1 MSVLER
7 CPSYKESTKG
17 SKQRQGPT
25 LGVHFTEVSVKR
37 ESTVIILLSDSVT
50 DFLKDCKWKE
60 GRQCHYKVTA
70 HPSVDDVLLI
80 QGSGPHVD
88 LAPVEKEVIVDLHC
102 GAAVLR
108 GADIFVP
115 GVMAAHPG
123 EFHQCS
129 QQ

>member
-1 MSVLER
+1 M
-7 CPSYKESTKG
+7 
-17 SKQRQGPT
+17 
-25 LGVHFTEVSVKR
+25 
-37 ESTVIILLSDSVT
+37 
-50 DFLKDCKWKE
+50 
-60 GRQCHYKVTA
+60 TA
-70 HPSVDDVLLI
+70 HPTVDDVLLI

-88 LAPVEKEVIVDLHC
+88 LTPVEKEVIVDLHC

-123 EFHQCS
+123 EFHLCS

>member
-1 MSVLER
+1 MN
-7 CPSYKESTKG
+7 
-17 SKQRQGPT
+17 
-25 LGVHFTEVSVKR
+25 
-37 ESTVIILLSDSVT
+37 
-50 DFLKDCKWKE
+50 
-60 GRQCHYKVTA
+60 
-70 HPSVDDVLLI
+70 DVLLI

-129 QQ
+129 

>member
-1 MSVLER
+1 M
-7 CPSYKESTKG
+7 
-17 SKQRQGPT
+17 
-25 LGVHFTEVSVKR
+25 
-37 ESTVIILLSDSVT
+37 
-50 DFLKDCKWKE
+50 
-60 GRQCHYKVTA
+60 TA

-88 LAPVEKEVIVDLHC
+88 LTPVEKEVIVDLHC